1 MVVDIDFHAGSRWW
15 PSRAAAR
22 TGAIIENRNGPLYSH
37 RAYRDVNADAAIANI
52 QKMHSGGL
60 MWIVNLLFTLL
71 PLVALAVVIAMGISR
86 ARKRN
91 PQPWDG
97 KGAPTHA
104 QAMRMAK
111 SMPSGEALYAMSF
124 PDIAPLFKPDQLLQW
139 QAWYLERRNNQQLLR
154 DGRRWHGEVPGFPGA
169 ATMSVKGD
177 SADDASADLVV
188 LQNQAGQTLV
198 EMIAES
204 RPDGSTTL
212 TTDAGSFLLKPSADS
227 KVRFTGTG
235 RSFEWK
241 GPGNWR
247 FQSPVAPAPFQA
259 EGGNLQMADQGIG
272 VGGAVAGLAAG
283 AAVGILAQ
291 QALQARAAREQAR
304 QNQRALGLN
313 TDY

>member
-1 MVVDIDFHAGSRWW
+1 
-15 PSRAAAR
+15 
-22 TGAIIENRNGPLYSH
+22 
-37 RAYRDVNADAAIANI
+37 
-52 QKMHSGGL
+52 
-60 MWIVNLLFTLL
+60 MWIAVVLFMLL
-71 PLVALAVVIAMGISR
+71 PLAVILVVVGIVRSSR
-86 ARKRN
+86 RDA
-91 PQPWDG
+91 QPWDG
-97 KGAPTHA
+97 KGVPSHA

-111 SMPSGEALYAMSF
+111 AMPTGEAMYAMSF
-124 PDIAPLFKPDQLLQW
+124 PDIAPLFKPDPLLQW
-139 QAWYLERRNNQQLLR
+139 QAWYLERRNNKQLLR
-154 DGRRWHGEVPGFPGA
+154 DGRRWHGEVPGFPDA

-188 LQNQAGQTLV
+188 LQNQAGETLV

-247 FQSPVAPAPFQA
+247 FQSPVASSPFQA
-259 EGGNLQMADQGIG
+259 EGSNLQMTGQGG
-272 VGGAVAGLAAG
+272 VGGAVAGMAAG
-283 AAVGILAQ
+283 MAVGATVGILAQ
-291 QALQARAAREQAR
+291 QALQARAAREKAR
-304 QNQRALGLN
+304 QDRRALGMN